1 MENTTQSGMKP
12 VRAFFCL
19 FLSCLFSLL
28 QSRVCA
34 QRPDLR
40 FQHINALKGL
50 SHGFTRKIIQDHE
63 GYMWFATA
71 DGLNKYDGYKMTV
84 YRHNPDDARS
94 ITSNDVLTLF
104 EDSRRTL
111 WVGTGKG
118 LNRYVRD
125 LDAFVPVPEI
135 GDAFITSLL
144 EDRNGDFWVSTRKE
158 LYRYD
163 RQRGRFSRFP
173 LPAKGITI
181 ACLFEDRRG
190 TFWIGTFGGLAVLDR
205 KTRTLH
211 PQPHIA
217 VRDVSC
223 LYEDRAGHLWVGSRV
238 MGLLRYRPADQTATL
253 YQKELNIPNH
263 AVFTVAG
270 DSLGRLWIGTENG
283 GLSVYD
289 PAADRF
295 YQYLTN
301 PADPESLCFNT
312 VYAITTDRAKNIWL
326 ATFAGVERVKNDKFA
341 HVRSDFLNPNSPGSN
356 NILSFCEDHLGTL
369 WIGTDG
375 AGLDRYD
382 PRTGTFTH
390 YRHDPGNPR
399 SISSDAITYLKEDR
413 RGNLWVGTWG
423 GGLNRFDR
431 ATGAFTRYRT
441 DPANPRSIGNDN
453 IVHIYEDRR
462 DNLWVGVGSGVER
475 LDRQTGTFSR
485 YERLFPNTLLA
496 SYPGDI
502 LEDRYGTLWIGTY
515 DGLCILDRDGKTVQ
529 AFRHDDRDKHS
540 LSSNVINTLFED
552 SRGDLWVGTI
562 GGLNRFDRKRRTFRA
577 FQAKDGLSSDAVYGI
592 LEDAEGF
599 LWISTSNGVSR
610 FDPAT
615 RTFKNYGVDDGLQGN
630 EFKQNAFLEL
640 KNGQMLFGGNNGYNA
655 FHPQRI
661 RDNRTVPPVL
671 LTDFKIFNKSVPVG
685 GRDALLPRHISQ
697 TKELVLSYKHSVLSF
712 DFAALSYCY
721 PEKNQYAYK
730 LEGLEE
736 DWNYVGNRRE
746 ATYTSLDPGQYTFTV
761 KASNND
767 GVWNEKGAS
776 IRLVITP
783 PFWQT
788 WWFRL
793 LLGVVLAV
801 VIHLLVR
808 ARVRRLGRQKE
819 VLKKL
824 VRRKTREIVDK
835 NKILAKAN
843 LALSRQKEEILLQ
856 KNEIVQMSARVKE
869 ADEKKLNFFTN
880 VSHEIRTPLTL
891 ILGPAERLV
900 AQTAGAPKLHEEATL
915 LYKNAHR
922 LLKLVNELLD
932 FHKLDQGQMKVRA
945 GKGDIVAF
953 CGQVVGAFG
962 GAAEKKGVA
971 LGFAPEV
978 PEHHTWFDP
987 AKLEVVLFNLLSN
1000 ALKFTPAGGEIRV
1013 RLGVRKDAGGLEV
1026 VVSDTGIG
1034 IPAAELDR
1042 IFDRYYQIE
1051 SGVAHP
1057 QGTGIG
1063 LSYSQELVK
1072 LLGGSMGVASSPGSG
1087 TTFRVWL
1094 PALKPDR
1101 TERNGPFALLPPGTP
1116 LPVHPLPAELPA
1128 GFPTDAP
1135 AREASPAGPKILVI
1149 DDHAD
1154 MRAYI
1159 RSCLEDQFTVYE
1171 AADGL
1176 AGMAV
1181 ARQQLPTLIISDVM
1195 MPAMDGMTF
1204 CQRIREDIEVSHIP
1218 VILLTAKTSVETQLN
1233 GFRNGADDY
1242 ITKPF
1247 NETVL
1252 LARIHN
1258 LIRSRE
1264 KLRESFREKLVLE
1277 PREITVSSADE
1288 QFLEKAL
1295 SVVEA
1300 NLHDAEFGVADL
1312 VREIGMSRSLVYLK
1326 LKELIN
1332 HSPAEFIKVTRL
1344 KRASQLLREKKHRVS
1359 DVCYLVGFTDP
1370 HYFSISF
1377 KKFFHQ
1383 TPSECMDAAGA

>member
-1 MENTTQSGMKP
+1 MENTNPSGMKP
-12 VRAFFCL
+12 VRAFVCILFSSLFCL
-19 FLSCLFSLL
+19 LP
-28 QSRVCA
+28 SRVCA
-34 QRPDLR
+34 QKPDLR
-40 FQHINALKGL
+40 FGHINALKGL
-50 SHGFTRKIIQDHE
+50 SHGFTRKITQDHE

-84 YRHNPDDARS
+84 YRHDPDDARS
-94 ITSNDVLTLF
+94 LTSNDVLTLF
-104 EDSRRTL
+104 EDSRQAL
-111 WVGTGKG
+111 WVGTSKG

-125 LDAFVPVPEI
+125 RNHFVPVPEI
-135 GDAFITSLL
+135 GDAFITSAL
-144 EDRNGDFWVSTRKE
+144 EDRNGNLWVSTKKE

-163 RQRGRFSRFP
+163 RQRGRFARFP
-173 LPAKGITI
+173 LRTEAMTI

-190 TFWIGTFGGLAVLDR
+190 TFWIGTFAGPAVLDR
-205 KTRTLH
+205 NTGTVH
-211 PQPHIA
+211 PQRHLP
-217 VRDVSC
+217 VKDVSC
-223 LYEDRAGHLWVGSRV
+223 LYEDRAQNLWIGSRV
-238 MGLLRYRPADQTATL
+238 MGLLRYRPADRTSVL
-253 YQKELNIPNH
+253 YQQELNIPNH
-263 AVFTVAG
+263 AVFALAE
-270 DSLGRLWIGTENG
+270 DSLGRLWVGTENG
-283 GLSVYD
+283 GLSVFD
-289 PAADRF
+289 PAANQF
-295 YQYLTN
+295 YQYLNN

-312 VYAITTDRAKNIWL
+312 VYSIATDRAGNTWL
-326 ATFAGVERVKNDKFA
+326 GTFAGVERVKNDKFT

-375 AGLDRYD
+375 AGLDQYD

-390 YRHDPGNPR
+390 YRHDPKDPR
-399 SISSDAITYLKEDR
+399 SLSSNAITYLKEDR
-413 RGNLWVGTWG
+413 KGNLWIGTWG

-431 ATGAFTRYRT
+431 AGKAFIRYRT
-441 DPANPRSIGNDN
+441 DPADPRSIGNDN

-462 DNLWVGVGSGVER
+462 DNLWIGIGSGIER
-475 LDRQTGTFSR
+475 LDRNTGTFTH
-485 YERLFPNTLLA
+485 YNHLLPNTLLA

-502 LEDRYGTLWIGTY
+502 LEDRHGTLWIGTY
-515 DGLCILDRDGKTVQ
+515 DGLCILDRDRRTVQ
-529 AFRHDDRDKHS
+529 AFRHDGRDKGS

-552 SRGDLWVGTI
+552 SRGTLWVGTI
-562 GGLNRFDRKRRTFRA
+562 GGLNRYDRQRRTFRA

-592 LEDAEGF
+592 LEDRQGF

-610 FDPAT
+610 FDPV
-615 RTFKNYGVDDGLQGN
+615 RGTFKNYGTDDGLQGN
-630 EFKQNAFLEL
+630 EFKPNAFLAL
-640 KNGQMLFGGNNGYNA
+640 RNGQMLFGGNNGYNV

-685 GRDALLPRHISQ
+685 GPGSPLPKHVSQ
-697 TKELVLSYKHSVLSF
+697 VRELVLSYKHSVLSF
-712 DFAALSYCY
+712 EFAALGYCY

-730 LEGLEE
+730 LAGLEE

-746 ATYTSLDPGQYTFTV
+746 ATYTSLDPGEYVFSV
-761 KASNND
+761 KASNHD
-767 GVWNEKGAS
+767 GVWNEEGVS
-776 IRLVITP
+776 VRIVITP
-783 PFWQT
+783 PFWKT

-793 LLGVVLAV
+793 LLLAALGVVV
-801 VIHLLVR
+801 NLLVR

-824 VRRKTREIVDK
+824 VRRKTREIVDQ
-835 NKILAKAN
+835 NKTLAKAN

-856 KNEIVQMSARVKE
+856 KNEILQMSARVKE
-869 ADEKKLNFFTN
+869 ADEKKLAFFAN
-880 VSHEIRTPLTL
+880 ISHEIRTPLTL
-891 ILGPAERLV
+891 IVGPAERLV
-900 AQTAGAPKLHEEATL
+900 AKTAREPKLHAEAAL
-915 LYKNAHR
+915 LHNNAHR
-922 LLKLVNELLD
+922 LLKLVNELMD
-932 FHKLDQGQMKVRA
+932 FHKLDQGQLKVRA

-953 CGQVVGAFG
+953 CAQVVAAFDA
-962 GAAEKKGVA
+962 AAESKGVH
-971 LGFAPEV
+971 LVFLPEAD
-978 PEHHTWFDP
+978 ECQTWFDP
-987 AKLEVVLFNLLSN
+987 GKLEVVLCNLLSN
-1000 ALKFTPAGGEIRV
+1000 ALKFTPEGGEIRV
-1013 RLGVRKDAGGLEV
+1013 RLGVAPGGLEV

-1034 IPAAELDR
+1034 IEAAELGR

-1072 LLGGSMGVASSPGSG
+1072 LLGGSVAVASRPGAG

-1094 PALKPDR
+1094 PVLEPDR
-1101 TERNGPFALLPPGTP
+1101 PERNPPPLPARHLPPGP
-1116 LPVHPLPAELPA
+1116 SWAADLPVGGAEAATA
-1128 GFPTDAP
+1128 GQVG
-1135 AREASPAGPKILVI
+1135 PAGPKILVI

-1159 RSCLEDQFTVYE
+1159 RSCLADAFTVYE
-1171 AADGL
+1171 AADGQ

-1195 MPAMDGMTF
+1195 MPAMDGMAF
-1204 CQRIREDIEVSHIP
+1204 CQRLRADIEVSHIP

-1233 GFRNGADDY
+1233 GLRNGADDY

-1252 LARIHN
+1252 LARVHN
-1258 LIRSRE
+1258 LIASRE
-1264 KLRESFREKLVLE
+1264 RLRASFREKLVLE
-1277 PREITVSSADE
+1277 PREVTVSSADE
-1288 QFLEKAL
+1288 QFLQKAL
-1295 SVVEA
+1295 AIVEREMH
-1300 NLHDAEFGVADL
+1300 NAEFGVADL

-1344 KRASQLLREKKHRVS
+1344 KRASQLLREKKYRVS

-1370 HYFSISF
+1370 HYFTISF

-1383 TPSECMDAAGA
+1383 TPSECIDAAGA